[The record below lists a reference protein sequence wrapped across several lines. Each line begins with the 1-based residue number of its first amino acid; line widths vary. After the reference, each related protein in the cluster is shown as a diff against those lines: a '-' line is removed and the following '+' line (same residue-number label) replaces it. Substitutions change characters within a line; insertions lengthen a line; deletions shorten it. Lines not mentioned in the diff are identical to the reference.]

1 MFYDFIL
8 KIIICKS
15 LIFIK
20 TISTPKTI
28 SKALIFLILIYQLL
42 LIKLN
47 FKIYLTRVVARRKV
61 ASARSGQRRPAKAR
75 RAGAR
80 RRPPRCGRGAAARTG
95 RGGRA
100 AARGNRGG
108 FRGGLTAG
116 PTGGRYLPPVHPAV
130 SSRYRRLVWR

>member
-8 KIIICKS
+8 KTIICKS

-28 SKALIFLILIYQLL
+28 SKSLIFLILIYQLL

-47 FKIYLTRVVARRKV
+47 FKIYLTRVGARRKA
-61 ASARSGQRRPAKAR
+61 ASAWPGERRPAKSR

-80 RRPPRCGRGAAARTG
+80 RRSGRAAALGG
-95 RGGRA
+95 RRRGGAGGRA
-100 AARGNRGG
+100 AALAEPGG
-108 FRGGLTAG
+108 D
-116 PTGGRYLPPVHPAV
+116 
-130 SSRYRRLVWR
+130 